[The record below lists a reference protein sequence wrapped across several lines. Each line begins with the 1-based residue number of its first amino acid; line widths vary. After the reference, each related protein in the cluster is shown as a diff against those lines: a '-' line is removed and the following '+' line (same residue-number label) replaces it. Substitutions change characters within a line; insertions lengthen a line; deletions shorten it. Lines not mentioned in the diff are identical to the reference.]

1 MQSAIAIIE
10 VGLSTYGVGEHVGVY
25 HLPPRGRGK
34 EWLLRSLERTRGT
47 IGRSHADGLF
57 AERSIVGTEI
67 EEILPL
73 AVNPFLFD
81 ARRPGVACRPGSVT
95 TCSKVEDGALGH
107 VNFRNHGNI
116 IMVAIQNIFVSSA
129 PMFVGAAVVI
139 GCGLWLSV
147 LPAGYIWLKIIIWY
161 LMISMFFHMTM
172 SPADIKVYI
181 KGVPLFIVILFLIAV
196 PLRLTGVI

>member
-1 MQSAIAIIE
+1 MAKITEYYNFIHDIPLLYCIIVAVLIPFLVIA
-10 VGLSTYGVGEHVGVY
+10 VGSFINLIGEALGQIVGMALAPVVAQGLINYAFFPGVMIHE
-25 HLPPRGRGK
+25 L
-34 EWLLRSLERTRGT
+34 
-47 IGRSHADGLF
+47 SHAFF
-57 AERSIVGTEI
+57 AVITGAKVTEI
-67 EEILPL
+67 
-73 AVNPFLFD
+73 ALF
-81 ARRPGVACRPGSVT
+81 
-95 TCSKVEDGALGH
+95 KVEDGALGH
-107 VNFRNHGNI
+107 VNFKNRGNI
-116 IMVAIQNIFVSSA
+116 ILVAIQNVFVSSA

>member
-1 MQSAIAIIE
+1 MKEQILEYYNFIHDIPLLYCIIVAVLIPFLVIV
-10 VGLSTYGVGEHVGVY
+10 VGAFINLVGEALGQIVGMAFAPVVAQGLINY
-25 HLPPRGRGK
+25 VFFPGVMIHEL
-34 EWLLRSLERTRGT
+34 
-47 IGRSHADGLF
+47 SHAFFAVITGAKITEVALF
-57 AERSIVGTEI
+57 
-67 EEILPL
+67 
-73 AVNPFLFD
+73 
-81 ARRPGVACRPGSVT
+81 
-95 TCSKVEDGALGH
+95 KVEDGALGH
-107 VNFRNHGNI
+107 VNFKNRGNI
-116 IMVAIQNIFVSSA
+116 ILVAIQNVFVSSA

>member
-1 MQSAIAIIE
+1 MKEQILEYYNFIHDIPLLYCIIVAVLIPFLVIA
-10 VGLSTYGVGEHVGVY
+10 VGAFINLVGEALGQIVGMAFAPVVAQGLINY
-25 HLPPRGRGK
+25 AFFPGVMIHEL
-34 EWLLRSLERTRGT
+34 
-47 IGRSHADGLF
+47 SHAFFAVITGAKITEVALF
-57 AERSIVGTEI
+57 
-67 EEILPL
+67 
-73 AVNPFLFD
+73 
-81 ARRPGVACRPGSVT
+81 
-95 TCSKVEDGALGH
+95 KVEDGALGH
-107 VNFRNHGNI
+107 VNFKNRGNI
-116 IMVAIQNIFVSSA
+116 IVRALQNIFISCA
-129 PMFVGAAVVI
+129 PMLVGAAVVI